1 MYAFKHSG
9 RMGDL
14 LYSLYYAKQLA
25 NNEPFKLV
33 LQTGVAMWDPS
44 GRPFLM
50 NRADAE
56 FVRPLLEAQSYI
68 DSVEITDEPATD
80 CFRLDEFRNHM
91 KRLAGKEIRQW
102 YYDFSTV
109 KLEPAG
115 FGRPVLAVP
124 DVPKTDKVAVCF
136 TPRYKSAASGRML
149 NRIADKVVFIGL
161 PEEHETFCK
170 KCFPVPYH
178 PVKNAL
184 EMLEFAASCRM
195 FIGNV
200 SGVFAIMECAK
211 IPRILFKKVSGNDV
225 EPAGCEHYSVR
236 SSLDI
241 AYTLENLFK

>member
-1 MYAFKHSG
+1 MYTFKHSG

-44 GRPFLM
+44 GRPVLM

-56 FVRPLLEAQSYI
+56 FVRPLLEAQPYI
-68 DSVEITDEPATD
+68 DSVEITDEPAPD
-80 CFRLDEFRNHM
+80 CFRLDAFRDHM

-115 FGRPVLAVP
+115 FGKPVLAVP

-178 PVKNAL
+178 PVKDAL
-184 EMLEFAASCRM
+184 EMLEFMASCRL
-195 FIGNV
+195 FAGNV
-200 SGVFAIMECAK
+200 SGTFAIAECAK
-211 IPRILFKKVSGNDV
+211 IPRLLFKKISNNDV
-225 EPAGCEHYSVR
+225 QPAGGEHYSVR
-236 SSLDI
+236 TSTDVDYILNEI
-241 AYTLENLFK
+241 YR